1 MSTETWLEKLERDV
15 SRKTKVR
22 RTLRKEIDEK
32 IQQLRVLDKGIE
44 DIVSKSL
51 SVQKNPTREDVEW
64 DLLDLRLNGRND

>member
-1 MSTETWLEKLERDV
+1 MMTETWLEKLERDV

-51 SVQKNPTREDVEW
+51 SVQNNPTREDVEF
-64 DLLDLRLNGRND
+64 DLLDERLNGGE

>member
-1 MSTETWLEKLERDV
+1 MMTETWLEKLERDV
-15 SRKTKVR
+15 TRKTKVR

-64 DLLDLRLNGRND
+64 DLMDERLNGGK

>member
-15 SRKTKVR
+15 TRKTKVR

-64 DLLDLRLNGRND
+64 DLMDKRLNGGE

>member
-15 SRKTKVR
+15 TRKTKVR

-64 DLLDLRLNGRND
+64 DLMDKRLNGGD

>member
-1 MSTETWLEKLERDV
+1 MTETWLEKLERDV

-51 SVQKNPTREDVEW
+51 SVHKNPTREDVEW
-64 DLLDLRLNGRND
+64 DLMDERLNGGK

>member
-1 MSTETWLEKLERDV
+1 MTETWLEKLERDV

-22 RTLRKEIDEK
+22 RVLRKEIDEK

-51 SVQKNPTREDVEW
+51 SVQNNPTREDVEW
-64 DLLDLRLNGRND
+64 DLMDKRLNGGK

>member
-15 SRKTKVR
+15 TRKTKVR

-64 DLLDLRLNGRND
+64 DLLDKRLNGGE

>member
-1 MSTETWLEKLERDV
+1 MTETWLEKLERDV

-51 SVQKNPTREDVEW
+51 SVQNNPTREDVEW
-64 DLLDLRLNGRND
+64 DLMDKRLNGGE

>member
-1 MSTETWLEKLERDV
+1 MTETWLEKLERDV

-22 RTLRKEIDEK
+22 RVLRKEIDEK

-64 DLLDLRLNGRND
+64 DLMDERLNGGK

>member
-1 MSTETWLEKLERDV
+1 MTETWLEKLERDV

-22 RTLRKEIDEK
+22 RVLRKEIDEK

-51 SVQKNPTREDVEW
+51 SVQNNPTREDVEF
-64 DLLDLRLNGRND
+64 DLLDERLNGGE

>member
-1 MSTETWLEKLERDV
+1 MTETWLEKLERDV

-51 SVQKNPTREDVEW
+51 SVQNNPTREDVEW
-64 DLLDLRLNGRND
+64 DLMDKRLNGGD

>member
-15 SRKTKVR
+15 TRKTKVR

-51 SVQKNPTREDVEW
+51 SVQKNPTRGDVEW
-64 DLLDLRLNGRND
+64 DLMDERLNGGK

>member
-1 MSTETWLEKLERDV
+1 MTETWLEKLERDV

-51 SVQKNPTREDVEW
+51 SVQKNPTREDVEF
-64 DLLDLRLNGRND
+64 DLLDERLNGGE

>member
-1 MSTETWLEKLERDV
+1 MTETWLEKLERDV

-51 SVQKNPTREDVEW
+51 SVQKNPTREDVEF
-64 DLLDLRLNGRND
+64 DLLDERLNGGK

>member
-1 MSTETWLEKLERDV
+1 MTETWLEKLERDV

-64 DLLDLRLNGRND
+64 ALLDAKLNGEK

>member
-1 MSTETWLEKLERDV
+1 MMTETWLEKLERDV

-64 DLLDLRLNGRND
+64 DLMDERLNGGK

>member
-1 MSTETWLEKLERDV
+1 MTETWLEKLERDV

-51 SVQKNPTREDVEW
+51 SVQNNPTREDVEF
-64 DLLDLRLNGRND
+64 DLLDERLNGGE

>member
-1 MSTETWLEKLERDV
+1 MTETWLEKLERDV

-51 SVQKNPTREDVEW
+51 SVQNNPTREDVEF
-64 DLLDLRLNGRND
+64 DLLDERLNGGK

>member
-1 MSTETWLEKLERDV
+1 MTETWLEKLERDV

-22 RTLRKEIDEK
+22 RVLRKEIDEK

-51 SVQKNPTREDVEW
+51 SVQNNPTREDVEW
-64 DLLDLRLNGRND
+64 DLMDKRLNGGE

>member
-1 MSTETWLEKLERDV
+1 MTETWLEKLERDV

-64 DLLDLRLNGRND
+64 DLMDERLNGGE

>member
-1 MSTETWLEKLERDV
+1 MTETWLEKLERDV
-15 SRKTKVR
+15 TRKTKVR

-64 DLLDLRLNGRND
+64 DLMDERLNGGK

>member
-1 MSTETWLEKLERDV
+1 MTETWLEKLERDV

-64 DLLDLRLNGRND
+64 DLMDERLNGGK

>member
-1 MSTETWLEKLERDV
+1 MMTETWLEKLERDV

-32 IQQLRVLDKGIE
+32 IQQLRVLDKDIE

-51 SVQKNPTREDVEW
+51 SVQKNPTRGEVEW
-64 DLLDLRLNGRND
+64 DLMDKRLNGGK